1 MYYLP
6 ENDLPFVASQPR
18 SYTVEEYMLL
28 CDKFG
33 AWFEMQQGQIS
44 WRFNGELLP
53 DSIIQI
59 LLTSDEHQILK
70 DYTMATEKHDRLV
83 MNISALLY
91 NHLANKPYK
100 VYTQAPNIYI
110 ALTGSYRVPDAAVT
124 PTKTLRN
131 VDNLVINPVILVEV
145 VSPSSVELDRVTKL
159 REYKHIETLQE
170 YLVVSQEQVMVEQF
184 IRENANEWYCKK
196 YETAA
201 ENVYLPTVGATIKM
215 EEIYREV

>member
-6 ENDLPFVASQPR
+6 ENDLPFVASPPR

-53 DSIIQI
+53 DTTLQI
-59 LLTSDEHQILK
+59 LLTSDENQILK
-70 DYTMATEKHDRLV
+70 NYTMATSKHGKII
-83 MNISALLY
+83 MNISACLY
-91 NHLANKPYK
+91 NKLIDKPYF
-100 VYTQAPNIYI
+100 VYAQAPNIYI
-110 ALTGSYRVPDAAVT
+110 ALTGSHRIPDAAVV
-124 PTKTLRN
+124 PKEELFNAQGETL
-131 VDNLVINPVILVEV
+131 NPVILVEV